1 MKNRKKWI
9 VAVFALLLCVLMPTT
24 VLAADTSGQM
34 TVTSRKANSYVVT
47 IPATVELSR
56 TTSVEIKATYDIEPN
71 KTLNVRIS
79 DGVNTDGR
87 IALKRSDN
95 ETATAQVKLG
105 NTPVTTS
112 TVLARFSGYS
122 DTQTT
127 GGTLTIIPPASAK
140 AGDYSATITFSFQ
153 IGE

>member
-1 MKNRKKWI
+1 M
-9 VAVFALLLCVLMPTT
+9 
-24 VLAADTSGQM
+24 
-34 TVTSRKANSYVVT
+34 T

-56 TTSVEIKATYDIEPN
+56 TTRVHIKATYDIEPN